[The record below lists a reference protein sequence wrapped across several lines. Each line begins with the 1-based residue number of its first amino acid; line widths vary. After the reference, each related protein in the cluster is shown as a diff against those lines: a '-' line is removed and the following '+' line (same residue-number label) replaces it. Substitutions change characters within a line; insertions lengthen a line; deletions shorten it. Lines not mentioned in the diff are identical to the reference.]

1 MSERGQLPPGPPPG
15 SASPLPGHDAT
26 DPPHRRLLLPGIAAG
41 CALLLLLGIVGVL
54 GTARLWGG
62 DDDRTAASDGAASDT
77 TADGPDVWRPL
88 EEGQEPTGSAD
99 ELAAVLAQNPL
110 LEARLEQPAR
120 CALPSAGD
128 GAVPADELQG
138 YLEAGADC
146 LGASWSAA
154 LGAVGLEFEPPDV
167 VVYTVEALP
176 EESACDPERFSEAA
190 PVVCQGDNT
199 LYWPEVWDPG
209 FSNAAAA
216 EVPQL
221 YMWHLSYSYT
231 LFAMGSASLDG
242 YFGAL
247 LIALA
252 DDPGRAEESQRRY
265 GLQVSCLASAAAHRQ
280 PDGIRPE
287 GRVEDFVT
295 SVEAQAAPA
304 TDGEPSPEARADWV
318 GIGRDSEG
326 VLAECNTW
334 TADVDAIDVDAD

>member
-1 MSERGQLPPGPPPG
+1 MSERDELPPTAPPGTPSPPPG
-15 SASPLPGHDAT
+15 QDTAT
-26 DPPHRRLLLPGIAAG
+26 APRRRLLLPGIAAG
-41 CALLLLLGIVGVL
+41 CALLLLLGVAGVL
-54 GTARLWGG
+54 GAVRLRGREDGG
-62 DDDRTAASDGAASDT
+62 PGASDGVATGT
-77 TADGPDVWRPL
+77 TEGGTGTWQPL
-88 EEGQEPTGSAD
+88 EEGDEPTGSAD
-99 ELAAVLAQNPL
+99 DLEAALAENPL
-110 LEARLEQPAR
+110 REARLEEPAE
-120 CALPSAGD
+120 CTLPSTED

-146 LGASWSAA
+146 LAQSWSEA
-154 LGAVGLEFEPPDV
+154 LAAVGLEFAAPEI

-176 EESACDPERFSEAA
+176 EDSACDPERFSEES

-199 LYWPEVWDPG
+199 LYWPAAWDPG
-209 FSNAAAA
+209 FSNASAQ

-231 LFAMGSASLDG
+231 LFVMRSASLDG

-252 DDPGRAEESQRRY
+252 DDPGRAEQTQRRY

-280 PDGIRPE
+280 PDGIRPD
-287 GRVEDFVT
+287 GRVGDFVT

-304 TDGEPSPEARADWV
+304 TDGEPSPEARAAWV
-318 GIGRDSEG
+318 QIGRDSDG

-334 TADVDAIDVDAD
+334 TADDAAIDVGTG